1 MEVFCDA
8 SPRRIAINLLGISLQ
23 GMFIC
28 KVHHR
33 KQNRVQVAFGKT
45 CRLLIGNLLKDVVIW
60 ELFPENF
67 FLAEASLEANCQRK
81 EIYNT
86 FLVTLGSVKY

>member
-23 GMFIC
+23 GMFLC

-33 KQNRVQVAFGKT
+33 KQNRVQVAFGKSLPAFDRKFAKR
-45 CRLLIGNLLKDVVIW
+45 CGNLGIVSRK
-60 ELFPENF
+60 F
-67 FLAEASLEANCQRK
+67 FSWQK
-81 EIYNT
+81 
-86 FLVTLGSVKY
+86 LV

>member
-28 KVHHR
+28 KVHHG
-33 KQNRVQVAFGKT
+33 KQNLIQVAFGKS
-45 CRLLIGNLLKDVVIW
+45 LPALIGNLLKDVVIW

-67 FLAEASLEANCQRK
+67 FLGRS
-81 EIYNT
+81 
-86 FLVTLGSVKY
+86 

>member
-28 KVHHR
+28 KVHHG
-33 KQNRVQVAFGKT
+33 KQNRVQVAFGKS
-45 CRLLIGNLLKDVVIW
+45 LPALIGNLLKDVVIW

-67 FLAEASLEANCQRK
+67 FLGRS
-81 EIYNT
+81 
-86 FLVTLGSVKY
+86 

>member
-8 SPRRIAINLLGISLQ
+8 SPRRIAINLLVISLQ
-23 GMFIC
+23 GMFLC

-33 KQNRVQVAFGKT
+33 KQNRVQVAF
-45 CRLLIGNLLKDVVIW
+45 LKDVVIW

-67 FLAEASLEANCQRK
+67 FLAEASLEANCHRK
-81 EIYNT
+81 EIYNK